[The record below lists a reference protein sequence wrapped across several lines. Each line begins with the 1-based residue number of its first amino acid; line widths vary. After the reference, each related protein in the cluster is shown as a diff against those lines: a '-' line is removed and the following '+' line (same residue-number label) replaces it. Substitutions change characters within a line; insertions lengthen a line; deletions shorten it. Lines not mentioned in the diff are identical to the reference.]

1 LIMDLLE
8 SPNGTLYGVL
18 IAFLIVILTT
28 GLFFAF
34 FPWHGQIFILEK
46 YLISEIFFRVY
57 DDVFVGDREKE
68 REKNIVRKM

>member
-34 FPWHGQIFILEK
+34 FP
-46 YLISEIFFRVY
+46 
-57 DDVFVGDREKE
+57 
-68 REKNIVRKM
+68 